1 MVQAAEAPEERL
13 SPEDLQQI
21 WSILSRDER
30 LEAFRLLPREEAE
43 DFFLVL
49 AARDQAALV
58 LDLGPQERRSWLRL
72 LPPDDAAD
80 LVQAAPPD
88 QAEALLALVDEA
100 TRREVR
106 ALLAY
111 AEDAAGGLMN
121 TRFARVRPDMTVD
134 EAISYLRRQ
143 AREQLEQIYYVY
155 VLDEAQHLLGVVSF
169 RELFSAS
176 PEKRVRDVMNPEVV
190 SVREDEDQE
199 IVSNVFAQLDL
210 VAIPVVDA
218 ENRVKG
224 IVTIDDIVDVV
235 QEEATEDIQKFG
247 GVQVLEAPYLEI
259 GLGQMV
265 RKRGIWLAALFVG
278 GMVTA
283 AAMSFFEEAIARAV
297 VLATFVPLI
306 ISSGGNTGSQASTLV
321 IRAIALGELRMR
333 DWWRVMRRELA
344 TGAALGAGLGSI
356 GFLRIVLGEWI
367 APGFGASAWLVALL
381 IFGSVLGVVVFGAL
395 AGAFLPFALKRLGFD
410 PADAS
415 APFIATLVDIFGII
429 IYFGMAS
436 LLLAGVTF

>member
-1 MVQAAEAPEERL
+1 
-13 SPEDLQQI
+13 
-21 WSILSRDER
+21 
-30 LEAFRLLPREEAE
+30 
-43 DFFLVL
+43 
-49 AARDQAALV
+49 
-58 LDLGPQERRSWLRL
+58 
-72 LPPDDAAD
+72 
-80 LVQAAPPD
+80 
-88 QAEALLALVDEA
+88 
-100 TRREVR
+100 
-106 ALLAY
+106 
-111 AEDAAGGLMN
+111 MN